1 MNISPFKALRASKP
15 FIKSFSVSVYD
26 NEAKQN
32 SFKLNQNNLHSF
44 LRIINPQLFCQN
56 MLKPEESFRKSLDK
70 LDELRN
76 EGILEKESSSA
87 FYIYSQQ
94 KNFDV
99 YTGIIGLADLQDYM
113 EGHIKKHELTRA
125 EKEEKMVRFMG
136 NVRVNGNPVLLTFK
150 NVAGLDDFLRIKTEA
165 TPEYNFVGED
175 GTWHQLWVLNDEN
188 DIATLQQIFKQ
199 VDAYYIADGH
209 HRFAAASLLYPDI
222 KQFMGCFIPADQL
235 NIHGFHRYLRD
246 LNGRK
251 SKYLLSEL
259 EKKFELTHIPEGFPA
274 RVEGIIGLYIK
285 NKWYE
290 VKIPDAMKQNENPR
304 YNLDVHIL
312 DQYIFKDILGI
323 KDSRTSS
330 SIKYLNGETDLKY
343 LVEPVQ
349 RGDARAAF
357 VLKGLRVE
365 DVMAVSDYNET
376 MPPKSTWIEPKMRSG
391 LLVNCF

>member
-1 MNISPFKALRASKP
+1 LNISPFKALRATKP

-32 SFKLNQNNLHSF
+32 SLKLNQNNLHSF
-44 LRIINPQLFCQN
+44 LRIINPQLFSEII
-56 MLKPEESFRKSLDK
+56 LKPEESFSKSLHK
-70 LDELRN
+70 LEELRN
-76 EGILEKESSSA
+76 EGILDQESSPA
-87 FYIYSQQ
+87 FYIYRQE

-99 YTGIIGLADLQDYM
+99 YTGIIGLADLKDYM
-113 EGHIKKHELTRA
+113 EGDIKKHELTRA
-125 EKEEKMVRFMG
+125 EKEEKMVRFMD

-150 NVAGLDDFLRIKTEA
+150 NVAGLDDFLRIKTES

-175 GTWHQLWVLNDEN
+175 GTWHQLWVLNDKK
-188 DIATLQQIFKQ
+188 DISDLQNIFKE

-222 KQFMGCFIPADQL
+222 MQFMGCFIPANQL

-246 LNGRK
+246 LNGKK
-251 SKYLLSEL
+251 SKFLLAEL
-259 EKKFELTHIPEGFPA
+259 EKRFEVTHIPEGFPA

-285 NKWYE
+285 DKWYE
-290 VKIPDAMKQNENPR
+290 VKIPAELKQNENPR

-312 DQYIFKDILGI
+312 DQYIFKDILDI

-357 VLKGLRVE
+357 VLKGLSVE

-391 LLVNCF
+391 LLLNRF